1 MLIADEDNNQRD
13 FNAFNYIE
21 NEINDKVDQAEVF
34 SSGRSPYLNIEQ
46 SEENIGHAEES
57 IDRVDD
63 YDDDDM
69 FGYSYFDT
77 FPNFDSF
84 KINFLD

>member
-13 FNAFNYIE
+13 FNTFNYIE
-21 NEINDKVDQAEVF
+21 NEINDKVEQAEVF
-34 SSGRSPYLNIEQ
+34 SPGRSPHLNIEDA
-46 SEENIGHAEES
+46 EEN
-57 IDRVDD
+57 IDRVDA

>member
-1 MLIADEDNNQRD
+1 M
-13 FNAFNYIE
+13 
-21 NEINDKVDQAEVF
+21 DQAEVF
-34 SSGRSPYLNIEQ
+34 SSGRSPHLNIEDA
-46 SEENIGHAEES
+46 EEN
-57 IDRVDD
+57 IDRVDA

-77 FPNFDSF
+77 FPSFDSF

>member
-1 MLIADEDNNQRD
+1 MLIAEEDNNQREV
-13 FNAFNYIE
+13 NAYNYID
-21 NEINDKVDQAEVF
+21 NEINDDNVKQTEVF
-34 SSGRSPYLNIEQ
+34 SPGRSPHLNIEQ
-46 SEENIGHAEES
+46 TEES
-57 IDRVDD
+57 VDRVDV

-84 KINFLD
+84 KINF

>member
-1 MLIADEDNNQRD
+1 MLIADEDNNQRN
-13 FNAFNYIE
+13 FNAFNYFE
-21 NEINDKVDQAEVF
+21 NEINDNVDQAEVF
-34 SSGRSPYLNIEQ
+34 LPGRSPHLNIEQ
-46 SEENIGHAEES
+46 TEENIEHAEEN
-57 IDRVDD
+57 IDRVDA
-63 YDDDDM
+63 YDNDDM